1 MDFNLHQHQHITLRK
16 WAELLYLCRDGAVK
30 RPIRSSFSMDWLHIA
45 DFSFSPLPIW
55 RQRER
60 RSIDFYLGVSQN
72 VFTAVARILW
82 AFP

>member
-1 MDFNLHQHQHITLRK
+1 
-16 WAELLYLCRDGAVK
+16 
-30 RPIRSSFSMDWLHIA
+30 MDWRHIA

-82 AFP
+82 DFP